1 MQVVLRLERF
11 FRDLHFQERADDGVI
26 NCRGRFNGKEPS
38 PFPAQR
44 ICGHVGMHVFH
55 YTGRKGQA
63 EENRYAANSLCPECA
78 GVIRVWFEQSEP
90 GFYKVD
96 LPKLVSRSPNLISW
110 GNRVRIAQLRKL
122 GPVMKRMASESES
135 DLLAALTLQV
145 LTMMFKI
152 DSASFGSTLISTPMA
167 LTHLA
172 GISRRSFEDE
182 KHQQIRWA
190 RHQCLGIGWL
200 EMSVLRTTR
209 SKLRRCSNPF

>member
-1 MQVVLRLERF
+1 MGSLIVE
-11 FRDLHFQERADDGVI
+11 DDSMAK
-26 NCRGRFNGKEPS
+26 NHHHS
-38 PFPAQR
+38 PAQR

-135 DLLAALTLQV
+135 DPLAALTLQV

-152 DSASFGSTLISTPMA
+152 DSASFWVDVDKHTYGTYTLGWDLEALIRGRETPTNPLGKASVFGYWVARNERVANDAIEAAALLKPILKEYRRGLVAAEVAAST
-167 LTHLA
+167 
-172 GISRRSFEDE
+172 
-182 KHQQIRWA
+182 
-190 RHQCLGIGWL
+190 
-200 EMSVLRTTR
+200 
-209 SKLRRCSNPF
+209 

>member
-1 MQVVLRLERF
+1 MGSLIVE
-11 FRDLHFQERADDGVI
+11 DDSMAK
-26 NCRGRFNGKEPS
+26 NHHHS
-38 PFPAQR
+38 PAQR

-135 DLLAALTLQV
+135 DPLAALTLQV

-152 DSASFGSTLISTPMA
+152 DSASFWVDVDKHTYGTYSLGWDVEALIRGRETTTNPLGKTSVFGYWMSRNERVAKDAIEAAALLKPMLREYKRGSVVAEGAST
-167 LTHLA
+167 T
-172 GISRRSFEDE
+172 
-182 KHQQIRWA
+182 
-190 RHQCLGIGWL
+190 
-200 EMSVLRTTR
+200 
-209 SKLRRCSNPF
+209 